1 MGGIIDKITEFIKEL
16 LQGWVLTNF
25 ETMFTD
31 VNDKVGTIA
40 GEVSKTPSTWNS
52 GIFDMIKT
60 LSDNVMIPIAGMII
74 SFVLVYELISMVIDK
89 NNLHDFNTAI
99 FIRFF
104 MKACIAVMLLS
115 KTFDIVM
122 AVFDVGSHI
131 VNSAAAAI
139 SGETSIDVS
148 STLQTMFNEQ
158 FSEMSIGELLG
169 LGMET
174 MIVSLCM
181 KIMSVLITV
190 ILYGRMIEIY
200 LYVSVAPVP
209 CATVTNREWGTIG
222 TNYFKGLCAIA
233 FQGFFMMVCVAIYA
247 VLVAG
252 VAVSDNLHTALWSVA
267 AYTVILCFSLFKTG
281 SLSKSI
287 WNVSL
292 MLGFLREANTSKSV
306 IDIYDELYHRLGGQD
321 FRKLFPVIL
330 TDNGSEFS
338 NPRCIENG
346 PDGKG
351 FQRTRI
357 YYCNPSAP
365 YQKAEIE
372 VGHEFIRRILP
383 KGRSFDE
390 LTQADVELMMNHI
403 NSYRRK
409 KLNGK
414 SPYEAFSFYYGED
427 LAERLRCHEVAAKDI
442 NLTARLLKK

>member
-222 TNYFKGLCAIA
+222 TNYFKGLCALGISGIFYDGMRCNLCGA
-233 FQGFFMMVCVAIYA
+233 CGWCGSSPTTCIRHSGRWQHIPLFYVFHSLRQVHCRNLSGMRTKGGTIWQYPCRCQRICP
-247 VLVAG
+247 
-252 VAVSDNLHTALWSVA
+252 VS
-267 AYTVILCFSLFKTG
+267 
-281 SLSKSI
+281 
-287 WNVSL
+287 
-292 MLGFLREANTSKSV
+292 R
-306 IDIYDELYHRLGGQD
+306 
-321 FRKLFPVIL
+321 
-330 TDNGSEFS
+330 
-338 NPRCIENG
+338 
-346 PDGKG
+346 
-351 FQRTRI
+351 
-357 YYCNPSAP
+357 
-365 YQKAEIE
+365 QKW
-372 VGHEFIRRILP
+372 H
-383 KGRSFDE
+383 
-390 LTQADVELMMNHI
+390 
-403 NSYRRK
+403 
-409 KLNGK
+409 
-414 SPYEAFSFYYGED
+414 
-427 LAERLRCHEVAAKDI
+427 
-442 NLTARLLKK
+442 

>member
-222 TNYFKGLCAIA
+222 TNYFKGLCALA

-287 WNVSL
+287 WNAHSGTDDL
-292 MLGFLREANTSKSV
+292 FKRCGSSWNTLVFFNQGTDWNISRITSYDGSNASV
-306 IDIYDELYHRLGGQD
+306 L
-321 FRKLFPVIL
+321 LF
-330 TDNGSEFS
+330 
-338 NPRCIENG
+338 C
-346 PDGKG
+346 
-351 FQRTRI
+351 
-357 YYCNPSAP
+357 
-365 YQKAEIE
+365 
-372 VGHEFIRRILP
+372 
-383 KGRSFDE
+383 
-390 LTQADVELMMNHI
+390 DV
-403 NSYRRK
+403 
-409 KLNGK
+409 
-414 SPYEAFSFYYGED
+414 
-427 LAERLRCHEVAAKDI
+427 
-442 NLTARLLKK
+442 